1 MRWVLFVAFL
11 ATWPVPLFGLDGT
24 LVPVLRFA
32 QLGTSLAGLIAVEAA
47 GGMVAALLFLFW
59 AHVLIYGLILFGV
72 ASILARMVL
81 SRLPDRMRFDAAAAV
96 VLALIL
102 WGSLADPYDSA
113 FHHSDAHASLM
124 DLYR

>member
-1 MRWVLFVAFL
+1 MRWVLFVALL
-11 ATWPVPLFGLDGT
+11 ATWPLPLFGLDGT

-32 QLGTSLAGLIAVEAA
+32 QLGTSLSVLVAVEGA
-47 GGMVAALLFLFW
+47 GGMVASLLILFW

-72 ASILARMVL
+72 ASILVRIVL
-81 SRLPDRMRFDAAAAV
+81 SRLPDRVRFVAAAAV
-96 VLALIL
+96 VLTLIL

-124 DLYR
+124 ELYR

>member
-1 MRWVLFVAFL
+1 MWWVLFVALL

-32 QLGTSLAGLIAVEAA
+32 QLGMSLSGLIAVEGA
-47 GGMVAALLFLFW
+47 GGMVAALLTLFW

-72 ASILARMVL
+72 TSILVRMVL
-81 SRLPDRMRFDAAAAV
+81 SRLPDRMRFVAAAAV

-124 DLYR
+124 KLYR

>member
-1 MRWVLFVAFL
+1 MRWVLFVALL

-32 QLGTSLAGLIAVEAA
+32 QLGTSLSGLIAAEGA
-47 GGMVAALLFLFW
+47 GGMVASLLALFW

-72 ASILARMVL
+72 ASILVRAVL
-81 SRLPDRMRFDAAAAV
+81 SRLPDRMRLVVVTAV
-96 VLALIL
+96 VFALIL

-124 DLYR
+124 ELYR